1 MDDIIIL
8 DKGVNESLDRLE
20 VVFQCLFSYGLKLK
34 PAKCHLLKKEV
45 FLCHV
50 VSGEG
55 IWPNPLLIRDVEAWN
70 PPKNVRELKA
80 FLALCNYYRKFV
92 PAFSELA
99 SPLNGLLR
107 KEATFL
113 WTGEQQKA
121 FSQLK

>member
-1 MDDIIIL
+1 MP
-8 DKGVNESLDRLE
+8 
-20 VVFQCLFSYGLKLK
+20 FQLWIKAKTSQVSPVPPKVLFL
-34 PAKCHLLKKEV
+34 A
-45 FLCHV
+45 HV

-55 IWPNPLLIRDVEAWN
+55 IRPNSLLIMDVAAWN
-70 PPKNVRELKA
+70 PPKNVCELKT
-80 FLALCNYYRKFV
+80 FLGLCNYYRKFV

-121 FSQLK
+121 FAQLKEKLTSAPVLG